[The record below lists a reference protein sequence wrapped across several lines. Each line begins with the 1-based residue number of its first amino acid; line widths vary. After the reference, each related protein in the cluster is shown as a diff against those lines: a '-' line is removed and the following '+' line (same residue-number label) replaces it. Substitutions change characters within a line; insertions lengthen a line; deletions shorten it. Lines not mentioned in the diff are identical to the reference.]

1 MIKRTWGIQAKLLLL
16 MVGIIILTAS
26 IFVWFFIAHERNF
39 LLSLGIPPPRIE
51 IFVTRI
57 SQNLALILSLI
68 IIFSIVILLFFI
80 KKILFPI
87 LKLSSETRMIVGG
100 NLDYPISVET
110 EDEIGEI
117 AKDFKVLE
125 KSLKATIRD
134 LRKRSKEIEA
144 LLKATTSMA
153 TKLNSQEILKLA
165 MEYITSFLGYDYV
178 LISQLSEDKKETIN
192 HIFSGEK
199 EIQQAIEDIIE
210 MPISSVKA
218 SFLDLPF
225 IQELYKGKIIIKK
238 ELRELIG
245 KAMPE
250 SACDAIQ
257 VLIGAKSFI
266 NIPLLIKENIAYFL
280 LISSP
285 KEEIAKTDLD
295 ALSIFIHH
303 AGLALENVKLH
314 QEKALWIEEL
324 ERTVEEKTKELEV
337 VHKKISHQEK
347 IIALGTMAGRMAHEL
362 KNPLAI
368 IRSNV
373 YYLKKKI
380 PKEFIKYL
388 EMIGRAEERSNIVID
403 ETMGFVKGV
412 FLKRD
417 FCNVNHII
425 EEVLRSLS
433 NEIIKVD
440 VIKELG
446 ENIPSIPLDFHWI
459 HNLFVN
465 IIINAVQAIEEKGSF
480 YLDTQKRGII
490 KIKSSFIDNNVEVS
504 ISDSGGGVS
513 SEIRNRVFDP
523 FFGTKIRGTGLGLAI
538 CKEIADKHNGTIS
551 ISDSEYKGACFT
563 IRLPV
568 NE

>member
-1 MIKRTWGIQAKLLLL
+1 MTKKTWGIQAKLLLL

-26 IFVWFFIAHERNF
+26 IFVWFFIAEERNF
-39 LLSLGIPPPRIE
+39 LLGLGIPPPRIE

-68 IIFSIVILLFFI
+68 IIFSIVILLLFI
-80 KKILFPI
+80 KKILFSI
-87 LKLSSETRMIVGG
+87 LKLSSETRMVVGG

-153 TKLNSQEILKLA
+153 TKLNSQEILKLV

-178 LISQLSEDKKETIN
+178 FISQLSEDKKETIN
-192 HIFSGEK
+192 HVFSGEK

-218 SFLDLPF
+218 SLLDLPF

-238 ELRELIG
+238 ELKELIG
-245 KAMPE
+245 KVIPE

-257 VLIGAKSFI
+257 ILIGAKNFI

-280 LISSP
+280 LISSS

-295 ALSIFIHH
+295 ALSIFVYHVK
-303 AGLALENVKLH
+303 LALENVKLH

-324 ERTVEEKTKELEV
+324 EKIVEKRTKELEIS
-337 VHKKISHQEK
+337 HKKLAQQEK

-373 YYLKKKI
+373 YYLKKKV

-388 EMIGRAEERSNIVID
+388 EMIGRAEERSDIVIN

-425 EEVLRSLS
+425 DEALESLS
-433 NEIIKVD
+433 NEMIGID
-440 VIKELG
+440 VIKEFQ
-446 ENIPSIPLDFHWI
+446 EDIPEIPLDSYWI

-465 IIINAVQAIEEKGSF
+465 VIINAVQAIEEKGNF
-480 YLDTQKRGII
+480 YLGTQKAGII
-490 KIKSSFIDNNVEVS
+490 KIKSSFIDNNIEVS
-504 ISDSGGGVS
+504 ISDSGGGVPP
-513 SEIRNRVFDP
+513 EIRDRIFDP
-523 FFGTKIRGTGLGLAI
+523 FFGTKTKGTGLGLAI
-538 CKEIADKHNGTIS
+538 SKEIVDKHNGTIS
-551 ISDSEYKGACFT
+551 VSEGEYKGACFT
-563 IRLPV
+563 IRLPG